1 MISTISSRKRHTF
14 GSALAAVGLAA
25 TALVV
30 TAPAASAGSSGVLAC
45 NQNWSISSSQGYAN
59 GQWCDGNTRVTG
71 TVHDTNADGRCPF
84 VRGYLSGGGYHDSA
98 WAGPKGD
105 SSPVNLY
112 APSGRTFTSV
122 QMSYITC

>member
-1 MISTISSRKRHTF
+1 MIKKPSSRKRHVLGTV
-14 GSALAAVGLAA
+14 LAAVGLAG

-30 TAPAASAGSSGVLAC
+30 TAPTASAGSTGTLAC
-45 NQNWSISSSQGYAN
+45 NQNWSISSAQGYAN

-71 TVHDTNADGRCPF
+71 TVHDTKADGRCPF

-105 SSPVNLY
+105 SSPVNLS

-122 QMSYITC
+122 AMNYITC

>member
-1 MISTISSRKRHTF
+1 MINKISSRKRHTL
-14 GSALAAVGLAA
+14 GSVLAAVGLAA

-30 TAPAASAGSSGVLAC
+30 TAPAASAGGTGALAC
-45 NQNWSISSSQGYAN
+45 NQNWSISSGQGYAN
-59 GQWCDGNTRVTG
+59 GQWCDGNTRVSG

-112 APSGRTFTSV
+112 APSGQTFTSV
-122 QMSYITC
+122 SMKYITC

>member
-1 MISTISSRKRHTF
+1 MISKISSRKRHAF

-30 TAPAASAGSSGVLAC
+30 TAPAASAGGTAALGC
-45 NQNWSISSSQGYAN
+45 YQNWSISSGQGYAN

-84 VRGYLSGGGYHDSA
+84 VRAYVSGGGYRDSA

-105 SSPVNLY
+105 SSPVDIY
-112 APSGRTFTSV
+112 APAGKTFTSV